1 MNTISIL
8 LPKTDY
14 TGGETISGSVELT
27 IEEALPARGVRV
39 QFRGMEQSHWT
50 EGSGK
55 HRHVHSE
62 ERVLFDE
69 EQTLWGRPP
78 LGLAELLA
86 DSAKGFFSAGHY
98 EVLEPGAWSLPFT
111 FVLPQELPGDYISM
125 AKSTI
130 EYEVRAWVDIPL
142 KVDLKTKQSLTIYEA
157 YRGGEPAPVM
167 VQDAKRFLFDSAGA
181 LDLSVALERQL
192 FFVGETI
199 QCRLHIQNASSKR
212 VEKAILSL
220 KQTEYLRAGDTG
232 TEKECDLG
240 SQEFPEAAVPAGG
253 QGSFVLPFQVPA
265 DLYPTVSAGTLIKVR
280 YELKVQLDIPWAR
293 DLELLAPIL
302 LLERVGVPG
311 GCSGPAP
318 ATP

>member
-1 MNTISIL
+1 MPMTRTEPIRVPLDRQATCRLSRSPMNTISIR

-39 QFRGMEQSHWT
+39 QFRGMEQSRWT

-69 EQTLWGRPP
+69 EQTLWGKPP
-78 LGLAELLA
+78 LGLAGVLG

-130 EYEVRAWVDIPL
+130 AQ
-142 KVDLKTKQSLTIYEA
+142 KA
-157 YRGGEPAPVM
+157 FRGE
-167 VQDAKRFLFDSAGA
+167 
-181 LDLSVALERQL
+181 
-192 FFVGETI
+192 
-199 QCRLHIQNASSKR
+199 
-212 VEKAILSL
+212 
-220 KQTEYLRAGDTG
+220 
-232 TEKECDLG
+232 
-240 SQEFPEAAVPAGG
+240 
-253 QGSFVLPFQVPA
+253 
-265 DLYPTVSAGTLIKVR
+265 
-280 YELKVQLDIPWAR
+280 
-293 DLELLAPIL
+293 
-302 LLERVGVPG
+302 
-311 GCSGPAP
+311 
-318 ATP
+318 